1 MKSVFDLVN
10 QGRSAVSR
18 RGRRVLSFF
27 VTAQVLLAILDTAAL
42 YLISTIFA
50 GADEANSI
58 KVEAGATTVI
68 CVVGLFTIRSVLST
82 LSTWHTMRV
91 LSQEEVAI
99 GQRNFVA
106 FLESP
111 NVISRGFELN
121 DLFNVVDRG
130 PSALVSGVVLSFYS
144 IVAECLAG
152 LLILATLLYLQ
163 PVAAI
168 ITAAF
173 FLLVALIQHRII
185 SHRSTTAGASVVKST
200 QTVYD
205 SLADVY
211 MMGKVLSV
219 MPSSSLPKFMETAK
233 QRLADARVKSSF
245 LAVLPRYFMELVLAC
260 GLAIVSL
267 TTFITGGE
275 AEAVQSVTVFAA
287 AGFRLLPMVNRV
299 QSLLLLVLTTTPTAA
314 LASHDELQR
323 TRTILAEPLNSEHV
337 VEFDNVSFKYPE
349 AEFQA
354 LSGVSLSLKF
364 GLQYALIGPSGAG
377 KTTFV
382 DLGLGRLQPT
392 SGQVRIATESQIG
405 YVPQDTHV
413 AKLSLEQNIALEWSD
428 GGISRGDI
436 ERAIRDAELTTV
448 QEHRTETEYLGMYSL
463 SGGQKQRVGLARAFY
478 RSPGLLFLDEVT
490 SALDAET
497 EELVMRSV
505 HQLKGK
511 ATVVIVAHRLST
523 VRHADQ
529 VIYVDNGTIAGIGRF
544 DELRARLPQL
554 QRQIELGS
562 LKLED

>member
-1 MKSVFDLVN
+1 MKSVVDLVKH
-10 QGRSAVSR
+10 GRSAVSN
-18 RGRRVLSFF
+18 RGRRVLSLF
-27 VTAQVLLAILDTAAL
+27 VTVQVLLAILDTVAL

-50 GADEANSI
+50 GAGDANSI
-58 KVEAGATTVI
+58 KVDAGATTVAG
-68 CVVGLFTIRSVLST
+68 VVGLFTVRSLLST
-82 LSTWHTMRV
+82 ISTWHTMQV

-99 GQRNFVA
+99 GQRNFLA
-106 FLESP
+106 FLDSP

-130 PSALVSGVVLSFYS
+130 PGALVSGVVLSVYS
-144 IVAECLAG
+144 IVAESLAG
-152 LLILATLLYLQ
+152 LLILATLVYLQ
-163 PVAAI
+163 PITAVV
-168 ITAAF
+168 TAAF
-173 FLLVALIQHRII
+173 FVLVALVQHRII
-185 SHRSTTAGASVVKST
+185 SHRSTAAGNSVVKST

-219 MPSSSLPKFMETAK
+219 MPSSSLPTFMQTAK
-233 QRLADARVKSSF
+233 QRLAGARVKSSF
-245 LAVLPRYFMELVLAC
+245 LAVLPRYFMELVLAF

-275 AEAVQSVTVFAA
+275 AEAVQSITVFAA

-299 QSLLLLVLTTTPTAA
+299 QSLLLLVLTTTPSAA
-314 LASHDELQR
+314 LASHDELHR
-323 TRTILAEPLNSEHV
+323 TRTKSAEPLDSGHV
-337 VEFDNVSFKYPE
+337 VEFDNVSFTYPGTDI
-349 AEFQA
+349 QA
-354 LSGVSLSLKF
+354 LSGVHLSLKR

-377 KTTFV
+377 KTTLV
-382 DLGLGRLQPT
+382 DLGLGLLQPT
-392 SGQVRIATESQIG
+392 SGQVRIAAGSQVG

-413 AKLSLEQNIALEWSD
+413 AKLSLEQNIALEWTD

-436 ERAIRDAELTTV
+436 ERAIRETELTTV
-448 QEHRTETEYLGMYSL
+448 REHRTEAAYLGMSTL

-478 RSPGLLFLDEVT
+478 RSPSLLFLDEVT

-497 EELVMRSV
+497 EDLVMRSV
-505 HQLKGK
+505 HQLKGQ

-523 VRHADQ
+523 VQHADQ
-529 VIYVDNGTIAGIGRF
+529 VIYVDNGTIAGIGSF

-562 LKLED
+562 LELED